1 MAEDMLMAAQR
12 IPSQWHPSSYAVDEA
27 EKVVWH
33 RGRHAFAMSLN
44 NGRYKTL
51 IPGYTIYLCKA
62 EELQAIREQV
72 AAKTERTRK
81 RMGLLKYLV
90 FGVLFYACLIGGAT
104 FNHWYECR
112 YAPLDQLT
120 LGEVERCVSRWG
132 PSNPQR

>member
-33 RGRHAFAMSLN
+33 RGSHAFAMSLN

-51 IPGYTIYLCKA
+51 IPGYTIYLCRA

-72 AAKTERTRK
+72 AAKAERTRK

-104 FNHWYECR
+104 FNHWYECP

-132 PSNPQR
+132 PSNLQR